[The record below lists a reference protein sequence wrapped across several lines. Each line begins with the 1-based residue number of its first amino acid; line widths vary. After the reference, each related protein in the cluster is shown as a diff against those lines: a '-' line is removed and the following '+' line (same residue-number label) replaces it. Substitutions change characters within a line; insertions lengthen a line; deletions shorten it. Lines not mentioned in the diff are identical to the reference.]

1 MADTKL
7 SALSNLAETPA
18 NDDELYIRDVSEADA
33 LESKAIEAG
42 YMRRDAYSLVT
53 VTGSLAL
60 NAQHYVELSGAS
72 AIALTITGAPA
83 VGDTLEIYRVGTGGV
98 THTVVLSGSVTWD
111 GTNET
116 ANFDGDADYIRA
128 KAISATRWRVLDNTS
143 VTFS

>member
-1 MADTKL
+1 MADSKL
-7 SALSNLAETPA
+7 SALTNLAATPA

-42 YMRRDAYSLVT
+42 YMRRDAYNLVT
-53 VTGSLAL
+53 ATGELAL

-72 AIALTITGAPA
+72 AIALTITGAPS
-83 VGDTLEIYRVGTGGV
+83 VGDTIEIYRVGTGGV
-98 THTVVLSGSVTWD
+98 THTVILSGSVTWD
-111 GTNET
+111 GSLQT
-116 ANFDGDADYIRA
+116 ASFDGDADYIRA